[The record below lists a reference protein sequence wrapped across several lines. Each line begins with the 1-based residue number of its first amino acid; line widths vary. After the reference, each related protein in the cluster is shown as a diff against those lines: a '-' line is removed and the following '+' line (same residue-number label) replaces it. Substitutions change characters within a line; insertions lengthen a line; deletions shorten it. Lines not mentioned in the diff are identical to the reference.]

1 MTAQNTVRTK
11 ENRSFFKI
19 NLQFDDCVDAMVIRV
34 DGCSESPALRRSH
47 VNFSTIVLPDF
58 V

>member
-1 MTAQNTVRTK
+1 MHRMKKKHDLDYLIEPAYDHHSNPNV
-11 ENRSFFKI
+11 
-19 NLQFDDCVDAMVIRV
+19 VVIRV
-34 DGCSESPALRRSH
+34 DGCSESPALRRNH